1 MLLAASLVK
10 DRAQGKNPKKLL
22 TSQIISSLW
31 TVSKA
36 VEIICNWVFSATL
49 FFGIT
54 ATTRKICRCHKRKTL
69 IATFYTQTTPF
80 NWQHSSYRGEN
91 ISV

>member
-10 DRAQGKNPKKLL
+10 DRAQGKKPKKLL

-36 VEIICNWVFSATL
+36 LEMICNWVFSATL
-49 FFGIT
+49 SFLALQPRLEKFVD
-54 ATTRKICRCHKRKTL
+54 ATRKTL
-69 IATFYTQTTPF
+69 IATFYTQTTRF

>member
-10 DRAQGKNPKKLL
+10 DRAQGKKTKKLL

-36 VEIICNWVFSATL
+36 LEIICNWVFFWHYSHDL
-49 FFGIT
+49 
-54 ATTRKICRCHKRKTL
+54 KNL
-69 IATFYTQTTPF
+69 
-80 NWQHSSYRGEN
+80 
-91 ISV
+91 